1 MSPAPP
7 APPATRPAARA
18 PFTATLLAAVWI
30 ALATGTIEVIVLAF
44 RKVVLGHVLHLSP
57 HFVWMAPLGT
67 VGIVA
72 VPALTIAAAAALWPR
87 LVTWPRATGFFAF
100 LAALGLI
107 SLFPRLHRI
116 AMLLLAAGVGVQ
128 ASRWASARPDRL
140 IAAMRRSL
148 AILAGAITLAGIGV
162 GGASLLRER
171 RALAALPDAQAGAPN
186 ILFIILDTVRA
197 ASLSLYGYDKPT
209 SPALDA
215 FARRDVVF
223 DRAISPSP
231 WTLPSHGAMFT
242 GHDPHEQSSDW
253 EAPLDDAFPTLA
265 EVLAARGWMTAG
277 FVANVF
283 YGTYEH
289 GLDRGFARYEDFR
302 ISPGQ
307 VFNSSSLASLVLA
320 GRPGFTVNPLRR
332 LIDNLDYL
340 GRKDAD
346 RVNADFLRWL
356 DRRAAERPFFAFLN
370 YIDAHWPYV
379 APADVRR
386 QFGVTARWGYNV
398 PAYDAAIAGIDRELG
413 RLLDT
418 LDERGVLDNT
428 IVVIASDHGEHLG
441 EHDRTGHGN
450 SLYMENLHVPLVIV
464 FPGSVPAGVRV
475 SDFVTTRSLAATLLD
490 LAGQADASLL
500 PGRSLRHTWAAGS
513 DTSHAADPVLSSARQ
528 TVRAS
533 VDLPIS
539 QGDMAALID
548 EGHQFIQNGD
558 GSEELYD
565 LRVDMAQHVDR
576 LTREPG
582 LADRLR
588 AALTRLLTNPT
599 GRP

>member
-148 AILAGAITLAGIGV
+148 AILASAITLAGIGV

-215 FARRDVVF
+215 FARRGVVF

-464 FPGSVPAGVRV
+464 FPGSVPAGMRV

-490 LAGQADASLL
+490 LAGQADAGLL